1 MEQKQRFLHL
11 ACIEPTP
18 YAEIA
23 TRLNVEPKQLS
34 RWWEELLPERQVIA
48 ALKRR
53 HASKKDIGM
62 SFAEFY
68 AWFQQ
73 QPPCCHY
80 CGITEA
86 EIEELLRAGNIKTK
100 RITTR
105 GKRLELDRKM
115 PEPSYA
121 VVENLVLCCYWCNNA
136 KTDEFSA
143 DEFRL
148 IAPAFRTVWQ
158 SRLLKV
164 RSRSRQAPLCV
175 DGPVC

>member
-1 MEQKQRFLHL
+1 MELKQQFLHW
-11 ACIEPTP
+11 ACIEPKP

-23 TRLNVEPKQLS
+23 GMLKVDPKQLS
-34 RWWEELLPERQVIA
+34 QWWEELRPERTVIA

-53 HASKKDIGM
+53 HASKKDIGI

-68 AWFQQ
+68 DWFQQ
-73 QPPCCHY
+73 QPACCHY

-86 EIEELLRAGNIKTK
+86 EIEELLQSGNIKTK

-115 PEPSYA
+115 PEPSYS
-121 VVENLVLCCYWCNNA
+121 EMKNLVLCCYWCNNA

-143 DEFRL
+143 EEFQL
-148 IAPAFRTVWQ
+148 IAPAFRAVWQ
-158 SRLLKV
+158 NRLLKA
-164 RSRSRQAPLCV
+164 RTPAKQA
-175 DGPVC
+175 